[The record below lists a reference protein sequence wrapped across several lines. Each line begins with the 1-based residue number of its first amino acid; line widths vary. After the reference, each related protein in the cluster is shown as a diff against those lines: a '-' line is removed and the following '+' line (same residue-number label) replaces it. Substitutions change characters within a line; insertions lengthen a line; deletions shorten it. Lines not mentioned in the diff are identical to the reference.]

1 MKVFNYSLVYMTF
14 CSLIESMSFK
24 DLNEG
29 FAKELNIEF
38 VFGEGMDSHNRKWK
52 MLTDYLNNKG
62 FKFKVEYLIE
72 HIDKINLQ
80 VTKDMLNHYDENGSL
95 ITYSTTTDIFHIVDS
110 EYTYD
115 DILDKVDKTEL
126 KRQFFMEL
134 LEDDLNYKNN
144 GIVYFDVRS
153 SGKFVVY
160 ETGAK
165 SFSELTK
172 DEVDTLFYQK
182 YNTEYSPYSILL
194 QNKLHIC

>member
-1 MKVFNYSLVYMTF
+1 
-14 CSLIESMSFK
+14 
-24 DLNEG
+24 
-29 FAKELNIEF
+29 
-38 VFGEGMDSHNRKWK
+38 
-52 MLTDYLNNKG
+52 
-62 FKFKVEYLIE
+62 
-72 HIDKINLQ
+72 
-80 VTKDMLNHYDENGSL
+80 MLNYYVENGNL
-95 ITYSTTTDIFHIVDS
+95 ITYSTATDTFHIVDS

-144 GIVYFDVRS
+144 GIVYFDVRK

-172 DEVDTLFYQK
+172 DEVDALFYQK

-194 QNKLHIC
+194 QNIIF